1 MILCREVNRAELE
14 GEDRCCQLKDTMGEL
29 PDMSEIYGLFKDEL
43 LGFTEFYG
51 LFPARKSTARGGH
64 APAKPLILS

>member
-14 GEDRCCQLKDTMGEL
+14 GEDYCCLQMDSTGEL
-29 PDMSEIYGLFKDEL
+29 PDMSEIYGLFKNEL
-43 LGFTEFYG
+43 PGFTEFYG